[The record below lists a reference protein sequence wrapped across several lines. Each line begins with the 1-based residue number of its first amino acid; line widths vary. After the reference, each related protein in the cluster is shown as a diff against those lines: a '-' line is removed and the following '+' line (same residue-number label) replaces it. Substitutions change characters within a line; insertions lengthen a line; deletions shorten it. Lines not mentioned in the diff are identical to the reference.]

1 MDDGALPSSGTAP
14 YRLDSTPEGPLEA
27 TPSDKGG
34 NAAGEG
40 AKEINKA
47 RDPGLLREQA
57 AGCQG
62 QLGKGVSPH
71 LALRSTQCQTPN
83 SGRPGEVEGERCG
96 WSRAFPDELS
106 AGNDH

>member
-1 MDDGALPSSGTAP
+1 MTGPSLPQAQHPTGWTAP
-14 YRLDSTPEGPLEA
+14 QKGPWRLP
-27 TPSDKGG
+27 PSDKGG

-47 RDPGLLREQA
+47 RDPGLREQA

-71 LALRSTQCQTPN
+71 LALRGTQCQTPN
-83 SGRPGEVEGERCG
+83 SGRPGEVEGEHYG